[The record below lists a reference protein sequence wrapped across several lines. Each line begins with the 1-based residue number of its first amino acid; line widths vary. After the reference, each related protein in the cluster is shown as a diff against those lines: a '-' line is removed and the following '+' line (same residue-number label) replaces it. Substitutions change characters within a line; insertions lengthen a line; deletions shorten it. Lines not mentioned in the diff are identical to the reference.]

1 VRAGRDATTADLQ
14 QQLGEYRA
22 ERDAALARGAD
33 GFLTK
38 PVDFRKL
45 NQNMM
50 AVMTGAAGGNG

>member
-1 VRAGRDATTADLQ
+1 MRVVEDATIAGLQ

-22 ERDAALARGAD
+22 ERHASLARGAD

-50 AVMTGAAGGNG
+50 AVMTDAAGGNG